1 MSHPV
6 LGLPPADPTVGRT
19 DAAARLRRE
28 RDTIG
33 RLALQAAL
41 AADPGLA
48 ERYDE
53 VMQRRFLQDYQQ
65 HVEQLAQALETG
77 EERLVTNYAEWL
89 VPIFRRRR
97 VPVRDQNTL
106 LGGLRKA
113 AANVLTPDDGR
124 ALEALMDAWLARLK
138 FHRALPG
145 DHQGNRVVRIIWKGA
160 GLLDET
166 VI

>member
-6 LGLPPADPTVGRT
+6 LGLPAADPTVGRT
-19 DAAARLRRE
+19 DAAARLRRD

-48 ERYDE
+48 DRYDE
-53 VMQRRFLQDYQQ
+53 TMQRRFLQDFQQ

-77 EERLVTNYAEWL
+77 EERYVTNYAEWL
-89 VPIFRRRR
+89 VPIYRRRH
-97 VPVRDQNTL
+97 VPVRDQDML
-106 LGGLRKA
+106 LGGLREA

-124 ALEALMDAWLARLK
+124 ALGGLVDAWLARLK

-145 DHQGNRVVRIIWKGA
+145 DHKGNRVARIIWKGA